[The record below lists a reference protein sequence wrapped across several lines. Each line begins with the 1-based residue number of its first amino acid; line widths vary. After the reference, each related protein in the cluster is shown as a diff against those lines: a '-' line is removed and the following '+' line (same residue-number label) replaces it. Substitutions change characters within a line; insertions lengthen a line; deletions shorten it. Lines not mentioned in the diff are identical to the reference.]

1 VPTERFV
8 TAGDVRTRLLEEGDG
23 EPVLLV
29 HGVAAWAENWA
40 LAMPALASAG
50 YRAIAVDLPG
60 FGKSARA
67 RGARY
72 FDAPDAYYVRFVR
85 DVLDALELQRVHLV
99 GHSMGGAI
107 AAVAAGVM
115 PERFASLSLVAPGA
129 FGTSVPLSFRLSS
142 LRLATLFALLAPTAL
157 VRTSVQACFF
167 DPTLVPDWFY
177 EHAYRYARAGG
188 AAEFTRVM
196 HYGVTLRGLRPRLR
210 DNWEGAIRGIR
221 LPALVVWGKQDAI
234 VALAQLDDVRARIP
248 HAQVVLFDRAG
259 HLVQIE
265 RATEFNDALVAFLNT
280 CRSSSTTTAT
290 RSPAHS
296 R

>member
-1 VPTERFV
+1 
-8 TAGDVRTRLLEEGDG
+8 
-23 EPVLLV
+23 
-29 HGVAAWAENWA
+29 
-40 LAMPALASAG
+40 ALASAG

-115 PERFASLSLVAPGA
+115 PERFASL
-129 FGTSVPLSFRLSS
+129 
-142 LRLATLFALLAPTAL
+142 AL
-157 VRTSVQACFF
+157 
-167 DPTLVPDWFY
+167 
-177 EHAYRYARAGG
+177 
-188 AAEFTRVM
+188 
-196 HYGVTLRGLRPRLR
+196 
-210 DNWEGAIRGIR
+210 
-221 LPALVVWGKQDAI
+221 